1 MKLSTRASKVS
12 NFASLITHFE
22 CYSKIEIERKHGS
35 CENNLSREY
44 RTVFFCRR
52 MLLYRPEP
60 LRLFFFVF
68 FARSRPLDG
77 DNAMLI
83 LGLKKKGQNC
93 MSWTFKNSQRCTF
106 SSSLTISKWFS
117 GTLRKQVRFLK
128 KHPMCQRSFF
138 LINTLGQRSN
148 CSCVYRPVRTGSTSV
163 RLFVVLLCKKSLKK
177 VRCDWSMFPVMSVLI
192 GYNFYPGVLCRG
204 LACQNVT

>member
-1 MKLSTRASKVS
+1 MWKQPFKRVQDCLFLPSYVTIQAGTVT
-12 NFASLITHFE
+12 SL
-22 CYSKIEIERKHGS
+22 
-35 CENNLSREY
+35 
-44 RTVFFCRR
+44 FFCLFCTKPPSGRR
-52 MLLYRPEP
+52 QCDAHP
-60 LRLFFFVF
+60 
-68 FARSRPLDG
+68 G
-77 DNAMLI
+77 I
-83 LGLKKKGQNC
+83 KKKDQNC

-192 GYNFYPGVLCRG
+192 GYNFHPGVLCRG
-204 LACQNVT
+204 LAGQNVT